1 MKSSVPRRGVQDIR
15 TMSERISDADNPQR
29 KYLALAMLEL
39 EKARRNKE
47 KQSASQR
54 VANIDQR
61 LADIT
66 AEQTELACRRR
77 SGVGHVHAGRAAG
90 PGRRLRTRSPEAV
103 SSSPTESP
111 QWRLTTRKEDRRKWK
126 RRSTQTR
133 LVGHSVA
140 EAQAVARE
148 FLAGALP
155 DVQRVD
161 IIEGCPVTLG
171 RCDLGGGSR
180 RVAAQCDAQEPRH
193 RDRAARV
200 GS

>member
-66 AEQTELACRRR
+66 AEQTELLAAAEAELDT
-77 SGVGHVHAGRAAG
+77 VHAGRAAG
-90 PGRRLRTRSPEAV
+90 PSRGFGLAVRRRFQA
-103 SSSPTESP
+103 
-111 QWRLTTRKEDRRKWK
+111 RL
-126 RRSTQTR
+126 
-133 LVGHSVA
+133 L
-140 EAQAVARE
+140 
-148 FLAGALP
+148 
-155 DVQRVD
+155 
-161 IIEGCPVTLG
+161 I
-171 RCDLGGGSR
+171 
-180 RVAAQCDAQEPRH
+180 AAMA
-193 RDRAARV
+193 
-200 GS
+200 